1 MTAADYSSVATP
13 CFVLDEAAL
22 CRNIEILGSV
32 QQRTGCR
39 ILLALKAF
47 SVYKLFPLM
56 RHRLNGVCASG
67 PWEARLGREEFGHE
81 IHVEAPAYSERDMA
95 ELVGCADHIVFN
107 SCSQWQRFKPMIA
120 KAVRPISCGLR
131 LNPQHSEAPV
141 EKYSPCGRWSRLGI
155 TRAELDERTLE
166 GITGFHFHVLCEQD
180 ADAFGRSLA
189 AIERLFGD
197 LIPGMR
203 WVNFGGG
210 HQITRKGYNI
220 GQLCKLLTDFSER
233 YDIRDIYLEP
243 GEAVALDAG
252 VLVATVRD
260 IVRNEMDI
268 AILDTSASAHMPD
281 VLDMPYRPTIEGAGE
296 PGEFPHTFRLGGNTC
311 LAGDII
317 GDYSFPAPLEVGQRI
332 VFGDMAHYSIVKT
345 TMFNGVKHPA
355 IAVQRRNGAIDIL
368 REFTYE
374 DYKARMA

>member
-1 MTAADYSSVATP
+1 
-13 CFVLDEAAL
+13 
-22 CRNIEILGSV
+22 
-32 QQRTGCR
+32 
-39 ILLALKAF
+39 
-47 SVYKLFPLM
+47 
-56 RHRLNGVCASG
+56 
-67 PWEARLGREEFGHE
+67 
-81 IHVEAPAYSERDMA
+81 
-95 ELVGCADHIVFN
+95 
-107 SCSQWQRFKPMIA
+107 
-120 KAVRPISCGLR
+120 
-131 LNPQHSEAPV
+131 V

-210 HQITRKGYNI
+210 HQITRKGYNL

-281 VLDMPYRPTIEGAGE
+281 VLDMPYRPVIEGAGE